1 MTFAAS
7 GVAVFDHD
15 PRVLA
20 WAQAALASGFDPGPW
35 RHGGTWAVGLDALA
49 NGADG
54 SVGGVPLSGPW
65 GELIDPPEAWH
76 RAQLSTTRAGYP
88 GRDADE
94 SDAAH
99 RFRRDRDAAHVDGLL
114 PVGPARRR
122 FLREPHAFILGIPL
136 TPAAVSPL
144 VVWPGSHRIIGA
156 ALARAVADRPDLS
169 PGDVDLTDAYAA
181 ARRACLAACPRE
193 PVLLMPGQAVL
204 LHRHL
209 LHGVAPWDD
218 AIAQDRRIVAYFRP
232 QTTHA
237 RWLLPA

>member
-1 MTFAAS
+1 MTYAAA

-20 WAQAALASGFDPGPW
+20 WAEAALASSFDLGAW
-35 RHGGTWAVGLDALA
+35 RHGGTWAVGLDALPNA
-49 NGADG
+49 SDG
-54 SVGGVPLSGPW
+54 SIGGVPLSGPW
-65 GELIDPPEAWH
+65 EALIDPPDTWH
-76 RAQLSTTRAGYP
+76 RAQLSTTTPGYP
-88 GRDADE
+88 GRDVGE

-114 PVGPARRR
+114 PVGPDRRR
-122 FLREPHAFILGIPL
+122 FLREPHAFILGLPL

-156 ALARAVADRPDLS
+156 ALAQAVAARPDLDH
-169 PGDVDLTDAYAA
+169 GDVDLTDAYAA
-181 ARRACLAACPRE
+181 ARHQCLADCPRRLV
-193 PVLLMPGQAVL
+193 PLVPGQAVL

-218 AIAQDRRIVAYFRP
+218 SAAQDRRIVAYFRP
-232 QTTHA
+232 QTTPA
-237 RWLLPA
+237 RWLSPA